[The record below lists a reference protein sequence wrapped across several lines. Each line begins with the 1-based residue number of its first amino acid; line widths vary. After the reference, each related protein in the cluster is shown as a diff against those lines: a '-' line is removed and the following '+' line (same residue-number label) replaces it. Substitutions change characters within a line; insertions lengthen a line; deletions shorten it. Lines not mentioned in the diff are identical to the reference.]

1 MHLTRG
7 RISACVATYVVY
19 LLLLISVDETCML
32 CVRGSQKPLR
42 SPTGQDC
49 AKWNN
54 NRPVDRE
61 ERWGQAGTGSGMAVT

>member
-32 CVRGSQKPLR
+32 CVCAGHRNLSAAPQVRTVQSGTITDRWTERRGGGRL
-42 SPTGQDC
+42 GL
-49 AKWNN
+49 A
-54 NRPVDRE
+54 
-61 ERWGQAGTGSGMAVT
+61 AGWL